1 MRHGVLS
8 QERRRIERTGAI
20 VSPMRNRE
28 GAFVGPHRVF
38 GPDGFA
44 PGLAMSRS
52 LGDLLAHSLGVCPLP
67 ITSQRRLTSQDQFVV
82 RVWHYLNHSPGSV
95 TQC

>member
-1 MRHGVLS
+1 M
-8 QERRRIERTGAI
+8 
-20 VSPMRNRE
+20 SPMRNRE

-38 GPDGFA
+38 GPEGFA

-67 ITSQRRLTSQDQFVV
+67 VCSQRRLTAQDQFVV
-82 RVWHYLNHSPGSV
+82 RAWLLSRATVFTILPRPCRARH
-95 TQC
+95 C